1 MKRFM
6 KKLAAATA
14 CLCMAMLLTACHG
27 SHQTAKFEI
36 PDTLDESKP
45 IESTCGATKDPNNN
59 QTAGY

>member
-36 PDTLDESKP
+36 PDTLDE
-45 IESTCGATKDPNNN
+45 
-59 QTAGY
+59 